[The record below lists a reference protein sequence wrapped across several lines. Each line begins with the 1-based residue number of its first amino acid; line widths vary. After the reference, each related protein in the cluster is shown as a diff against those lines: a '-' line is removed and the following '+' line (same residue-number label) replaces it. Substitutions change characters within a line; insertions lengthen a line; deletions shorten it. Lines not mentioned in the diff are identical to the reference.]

1 MPPVQGRKLDPLPK
15 THRRL
20 KKAVRTKRMRK
31 SRRKE
36 KVETHHAPILPTPFV
51 PPQSEEDEVGDTKPA
66 VFSAQED
73 DPDLPSED
81 RLQSQQDKGACAMHQ
96 ECQIQP
102 CELSVSQEPGP
113 SSPAVT
119 SLASPPRCFG
129 RFLSCVCQTFSR
141 SRKQKAPRREDTKQ
155 PGAGG
160 DAKALRPALLR
171 GLGRNRVQPH
181 ESL

>member
-51 PPQSEEDEVGDTKPA
+51 PPQSEEDEVVDTKPA
-66 VFSAQED
+66 VFSALEG

-81 RLQSQQDKGACAMHQ
+81 RLQSQRDKGARAMHQ

-119 SLASPPRCFG
+119 SL
-129 RFLSCVCQTFSR
+129 TFSR

-155 PGAGG
+155 AGAGG

-171 GLGRNRVQPH
+171 GLVETPHVQPL
-181 ESL
+181 SFTLLKF